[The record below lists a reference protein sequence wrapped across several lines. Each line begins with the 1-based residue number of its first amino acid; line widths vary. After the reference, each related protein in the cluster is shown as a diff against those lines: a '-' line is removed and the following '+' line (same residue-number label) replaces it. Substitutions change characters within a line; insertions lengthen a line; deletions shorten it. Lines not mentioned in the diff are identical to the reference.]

1 MFRKTIATVALFAI
15 FAAYPSLIGK
25 ESGPWKEKSIQIGDI
40 KVRYLEAGTGSRV
53 LVFVPGWIM
62 PAEIWKEQM
71 PYFAARGFRVIAP
84 DARSQGGTTKTDS
97 GNTYQQHAADLHAF
111 LQSLKIE
118 HCNLVGWDAGVTTIL
133 EYLSSPETL
142 KPDYVALI
150 EGGPAATKI
159 EDYPGLTTS
168 QQARRLFM
176 AFQEDRDKAMDQYIR
191 GLFKSRQPEI
201 LYKELFEGSKK
212 TTVGA
217 AISLY
222 FDLFTGDRRSS
233 LRHVGIPTLI
243 VTTTEGKAVGE
254 YMKSKISRSRL
265 EVIEN
270 TGSALFLDKPQA
282 FNQVLEAFLGEH

>member
-1 MFRKTIATVALFAI
+1 MFRKTIAFVALFVI
-15 FAAYPSLIGK
+15 FAAYPPLIGK

-40 KVRYLEAGTGSRV
+40 KVRYLEAGTGPRV
-53 LVFVPGWIM
+53 LVFVSGWIM
-62 PAEIWKEQM
+62 PAEIWKEQI

-111 LQSLKIE
+111 LQTLKVE
-118 HCNLVGWDAGVTTIL
+118 HSSLVGWDAGVTTLL
-133 EYLSSPETL
+133 EYLSSPETI
-142 KPDYVALI
+142 KPEYVAFI

-168 QQARRLFM
+168 QQTRRLLL
-176 AFQEDRDKAMDQYIR
+176 AFQEDRDKATDKYIR

-201 LYKELFEGSKK
+201 LYKELLEGSKK
-212 TTVGA
+212 TTVGTA
-217 AISLY
+217 FSLY
-222 FDLFTGDRRSS
+222 LDLFTGDRRSA

-243 VTTTEGKAVGE
+243 VTTTESRAVGE

-265 EVIEN
+265 EIIEN
-270 TGSALFLDKPQA
+270 TGSAMFLEKPQA
-282 FNQVLEAFLGEH
+282 FNQALEAFLGEH